1 MEPQDTLLPQRLG
14 RPFIDK
20 VESVGRKLTHV
31 LPHYTIPRK
40 EGISAIVLLLD
51 EPMAYASIESI
62 LPYVDEVVVVDAS
75 DTITHIPTHKKIT
88 YVLTPAEQNMQV
100 KIGMLLSQ
108 YRWILRWDGD
118 FLPSA
123 ELSHLLDIPKHYP
136 DGYWQVKTWVRN
148 IDKQNQ
154 PVLIQKECYLFTYHP
169 EILTADY
176 KLLKQFT
183 DVVAKV
189 KGGLPGR
196 ICYGTLPYFFGDIKT
211 DYVFANHYFESKSD
225 ARLTARQY
233 QAQWSM
239 LSDAERNEYTNF
251 QEYVNYHS
259 DEVPI

>member
-1 MEPQDTLLPQRLG
+1 MEPQDKVLPTRLG

-51 EPMAYASIESI
+51 EPIAYQSVETI

-75 DTITHIPTHKKIT
+75 TTITKLPPSSKIT
-88 YVLTPAEQNMQV
+88 YMRTPAEQNMQV
-100 KIGMLLSQ
+100 KIGMLLSR

-118 FLPSA
+118 FLPAS
-123 ELSHLLDIPKHYP
+123 ELKQLLQITKQHP

-176 KLLKQFT
+176 KILKHLT

-189 KGGLPGR
+189 KGGMPGR

-211 DYVFANHYFESKSD
+211 NYVFANHYFESKSD
-225 ARLTARQY
+225 ERLVARKH

-239 LSDAERNEYTNF
+239 LSDEDRSAYTSF
-251 QEYVNYHS
+251 EEYVMFQ
-259 DEVPI
+259 VK